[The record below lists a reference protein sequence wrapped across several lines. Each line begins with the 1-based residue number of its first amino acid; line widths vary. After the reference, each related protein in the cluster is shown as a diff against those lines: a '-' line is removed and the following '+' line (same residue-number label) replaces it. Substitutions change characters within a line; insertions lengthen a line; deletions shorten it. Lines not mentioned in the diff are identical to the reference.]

1 MPLTF
6 PTRTMAEFLVCGVV
20 EARRVY
26 EKESCAINDGYGT
39 ALDINLKLLL

>member
-1 MPLTF
+1 MPLIF

-20 EARRVY
+20 EACRVY

-39 ALDINLKLLL
+39 ASDINIKLLL